1 MSFPNLNPFI
11 ETFLDP
17 TRIFLFGKPFPAL
30 AYVANPVGAIQG
42 AAAGGAAAGAAV
54 QAAVAYGDAAAP
66 APPPP
71 GEFEVHPPGRVEQ
84 ALLQAEED
92 GNFARIYGFSFEG
105 HYYKMPRPLLFLVRG
120 DGRSRVPEDLPAA
133 PGGSRAFNT
142 RFTGIEGKDWQF
154 ADDIRVWAVDK
165 HDIAICLDLEIGNY
179 EQVLLESTLDAQEE
193 MGARSAG
200 ASRSAGSSRSR
211 AMALRSAGSFRSA
224 GHGPHQDR

>member
-1 MSFPNLNPFI
+1 MGPL
-11 ETFLDP
+11 
-17 TRIFLFGKPFPAL
+17 
-30 AYVANPVGAIQG
+30 QG
-42 AAAGGAAAGAAV
+42 AAAGGPAAV
-54 QAAVAYGDAAAP
+54 DAVQDAVAYGDAAAP

-71 GEFEVHPPGRVEQ
+71 GEFEAQPPARPGRVEQ
-84 ALLQAEED
+84 ALPRAGED
-92 GNFARIYGFSFEG
+92 GIFARIYGFSFEG

-120 DGRSRVPEDLPAA
+120 GGRSRVPEDLPAA
-133 PGGSRAFNT
+133 AGGSRAFNT

-179 EQVLLESTLDAQEE
+179 EQVLLELTLDAQEE

-200 ASRSAGSSRSR
+200 AARSAGSSRSR